1 MIYIFPYDQIRY
13 EFYSSFCVS
22 QGFNVNWWS
31 TVGPSG
37 IPGSKSGWPG
47 VWFEVM
53 LKGRPRIISHIGM
66 REDQGVIVGIPS
78 VAMIRY

>member
-1 MIYIFPYDQIRY
+1 MLPCFKQPLCMIYIFPYDQIRY

-47 VWFEVM
+47 VWFEV
-53 LKGRPRIISHIGM
+53 
-66 REDQGVIVGIPS
+66 VIVGIPS